1 MKRYEKPMV
10 ELTKFNAED
19 IIATSG
25 FSTTEAANAGIVTE
39 AITNKT
45 VKATD
50 NGDYDA
56 SGSFL
61 NW

>member
-1 MKRYEKPMV
+1 MKKYEKPMV

-25 FSTTEAANAGIVTE
+25 DKRVE
-39 AITNKT
+39 AIVNGGTTYAPSDDATKT
-45 VKATD
+45 FDTVEV
-50 NGDYDA
+50 
-56 SGSFL
+56 F

>member
-25 FSTTEAANAGIVTE
+25 KVDYFVKTIKPQDSTESTPTAF
-39 AITNKT
+39 
-45 VKATD
+45 
-50 NGDYDA
+50 DA
-56 SGSFL
+56 VEVF